1 MAFTEKQKIM
11 VYESAIALKQALIVD
26 SDPLA
31 KEFLAGKLGSI
42 LDAVI
47 NKKISLPISDIPHFE
62 LMTKDCLARSESEY
76 FNFYSLAR
84 FGKPA
89 FE

>member
-47 NKKISLPISDIPHFE
+47 NKTYRYQFPIYLILS
-62 LMTKDCLARSESEY
+62 
-76 FNFYSLAR
+76 
-84 FGKPA
+84 
-89 FE
+89 